1 MSSPVIQIRDSD
13 TVRHA
18 AELMAHNHTGA
29 LVVTSASGAI
39 AGVVTDRDLVTECV
53 ATGRDPATF
62 QVGDC
67 VASDYASMQHPA
79 TIKPDAEVEDAVHV
93 MEEAGVMRL
102 PVTEDG
108 VTAIGM
114 LSFDEIAQDVQHYL
128 SHFLTIASRY
138 HRKGS

>member
-1 MSSPVIQIRDSD
+1 
-13 TVRHA
+13 
-18 AELMAHNHTGA
+18 MAHNHTGA

-53 ATGRDPATF
+53 AAGRDPATF

-67 VASDYASMQHPA
+67 VASDYASTQHPA
-79 TIKPDAEVEDAVHV
+79 TIKPDAEVEEAVHV

-114 LSFDEIAQDVQHYL
+114 LSFDEIALDVQHYL

-138 HRKGS
+138 HHKHQ